1 MSGIRERRGTLFPV
15 DPLTNGRRTDAYK
28 IPVKVS
34 WRPRARQVL
43 FAMQIRHE
51 RYREQIMGVYGK
63 MDCNSAH
70 YGRTKIL
77 QVPHASPSAKNR
89 ALEEANRIAL
99 GEGRLSRVPIGA

>member
-28 IPVKVS
+28 IPVKVG
-34 WRPRARQVL
+34 WRPRARLVL

-51 RYREQIMGVYGK
+51 RYREQIMGIYGK

-77 QVPHASPSAKNR
+77 
-89 ALEEANRIAL
+89 
-99 GEGRLSRVPIGA
+99 RVPKIGHSRKPIELHSGKGGFPECL